1 MVVEK
6 DGDFG
11 KVDRPREVS
20 GSLSQLTV
28 VRFGAKARN
37 DGLSLG
43 ARQDRWELKINA
55 ITMSRTA
62 INRPQ
67 G

>member
-20 GSLSQLTV
+20 GSLSQLTI

-43 ARQDRWELKINA
+43 AWQDR
-55 ITMSRTA
+55 
-62 INRPQ
+62 
-67 G
+67 

>member
-1 MVVEK
+1 MEISEK
-6 DGDFG
+6 LTE
-11 KVDRPREVS
+11 PREVS

-28 VRFGAKARN
+28 VCFGAKARN

-43 ARQDRWELKINA
+43 AQQDRWELKINV
-55 ITMSRTA
+55 ITTSGTT